1 MNMLSLELHGF
12 SPLHASY
19 DHKSHSKRQ
28 LYVAALDN
36 VVKDEKNTSRSGCVR
51 RRCECYDLHN
61 ELIPY
66 DRAWLWQKS
75 IVQKKQSLMVNDKD
89 DSDLVIV
96 LQHPS
101 VYTLGTGSS
110 DKFLHFS
117 LEDPPYEVYRTDRG
131 GEVTYHGP
139 GQLVMYPI
147 INLRY
152 HKMDLHWYLRSL
164 EEVIIRVLSSFSV
177 KASRIDGL
185 TGVWVGN
192 QKVAA
197 IGIHVSKWIAY
208 HGLALNVATDLT
220 AFRHIVPC
228 GISNREVGSLQDI
241 LGGSTICD
249 SDELMNITYKALL
262 EEFCEVFEFNL
273 QPNASYFGSLLVV
286 D

>member
-1 MNMLSLELHGF
+1 MEIHGF
-12 SPLHASY
+12 SPLNASY
-19 DHKSHSKRQ
+19 DHKNHSKRQ
-28 LYVAALDN
+28 LYVAALN
-36 VVKDEKNTSRSGCVR
+36 NLVKDGKHTSRNGCA

-61 ELIPY
+61 ELVPY
-66 DRAWLWQKS
+66 ERAWLWQKS
-75 IVQKKQSLMVNDKD
+75 VVQKKQSLMMNDKD

-96 LQHPS
+96 LQHPP

-185 TGVWVGN
+185 TGVWVGD

-208 HGLALNVATDLT
+208 HGVALNVATDLT
-220 AFRHIVPC
+220 AFGNIVPC
-228 GISNREVGSLQDI
+228 GISNREVGSLQHI
-241 LGGSTICD
+241 LGGSTKCD
-249 SDELMNITYKALL
+249 PHELISITYKTLL
-262 EEFCEVFEFNL
+262 KEFCEVFEFNL
-273 QPNASYFGSLLVV
+273 QPNTSFFGSPLLLK
-286 D
+286 